1 MTTLR
6 EECAKRGLK
15 VQRREPWSPFI
26 WVYDCYDAMVHA
38 LGPYGDYEVVEV
50 EIGGTVR
57 DSDKQAWKT
66 TLITRGEH
74 SLFGAARGRTKLLV
88 PPREGAFV
96 GQREDCKASGKES
109 YHNDP
114 RDQQD
119 DTEAEAVSLAVQAY
133 VRTMMRERDERIAE
147 VEEALEACQLI
158 ARAGPSY
165 EVTPSRFRRIR
176 QTAGRA
182 LRKEAAPDE

>member
-1 MTTLR
+1 MTLR
-6 EECAKRGLK
+6 EEVAKRGLT
-15 VQRREPWSPFI
+15 VERHEAWSPHT

-114 RDQQD
+114 RNQQD

-133 VRTMMRERDERIAE
+133 VRTMMRERDQRIAE
-147 VEEALEACQLI
+147 LEDALQHVLDELRDGRGYADEACDRVEDI
-158 ARAGPSY
+158 
-165 EVTPSRFRRIR
+165 VNV
-176 QTAGRA
+176 A
-182 LRKEAAPDE
+182 LRREAE